1 MTEKKRIL
9 VVDDEESIRLICEM
23 ALQQNG
29 FKTFSATD
37 GSEALK
43 IIENQNIDLILSDI
57 FMPTMNGF
65 QLLQSLKKDPYYNQ
79 IPVIFLTA
87 ATDNDHIIEGLQLGA
102 EDYISKPIRIKEVI
116 ARVQMVISKVEARQ
130 QSKPQPQQGHE
141 VKADLDV
148 KRDNK
153 PIGKLEEKPLI
164 DVIAF
169 CEANS
174 LTGELIVTHENRRGK
189 LVYRKGELLE
199 VSLDDKK
206 DDAAID
212 ELMSWQSGTFEI
224 NQQLLT
230 LDALTKSLRSEA
242 KIAKSVIEESTQS
255 VSVGNKVASI
265 PADVVIAALNAATMH
280 VGQTMG
286 EAKVGNY
293 FRRAQLAHVNK
304 WNTLGYFVVDQ
315 RGKTT
320 TLKDILL
327 TGDDII
333 GVSEWIKSFTR
344 LCAEKDPQWS
354 DMDIVQII
362 KTNVKDSYW
371 KLLDSVG
378 FPNYF

>member
-29 FKTFSATD
+29 FKTFSASD

-43 IIENQNIDLILSDI
+43 VVENQNVDLILSDI
-57 FMPTMNGF
+57 FMPMMNGF

-116 ARVQMVISKVEARQ
+116 ARVQMVLSKIEARHQ
-130 QSKPQPQQGHE
+130 TKPQPQQGHA
-141 VKADLDV
+141 VKADLDT
-148 KRDNK
+148 RRENK
-153 PIGKLEEKPLI
+153 PVGKLEEKPLI

-189 LVYRKGELLE
+189 LMYRKGELLE

-212 ELMSWQSGTFEI
+212 ELMSWQNGTFEI

-230 LDALTKSLRSEA
+230 LDALTKSLRSD
-242 KIAKSVIEESTQS
+242 AKSTMSSKEGGMAPAPLGSKAV
-255 VSVGNKVASI
+255 SI
-265 PADVVIAALNAATMH
+265 PADAVIAALNAATMH
-280 VGQTMG
+280 VGQSMG

-320 TLKDILL
+320 ALKPIQLN
-327 TGDDII
+327 GDDIV

-354 DMDIVQII
+354 DMNVVQI
-362 KTNVKDSYW
+362 VKNNIHDSHW
-371 KLLDSVG
+371 KLLDSAG
-378 FPNYF
+378 FPGYF